1 MMATPMGATMK
12 RTVAAAL
19 AVALLLGACGDGGN
33 EEERAE
39 TVPAEGAEEEA
50 PTEAEPK
57 AADAML
63 LTVADMPT
71 GYSEK
76 TPAPEE
82 DDNSPAPCPEFENI
96 EELESDSEAERNF
109 TKGEPSL
116 FGAAELSQE
125 VHVFNSSD
133 EITERFGAF
142 VKLLENP
149 ECRTFDTTDADATFK
164 GTLTPLSFPK
174 LGDDTLAMHMA
185 AQVSSEGI
193 DLPIALDI
201 VVFRKGRALNLLST
215 VGYGASMIPTT
226 ELEVVARKALDKM

>member
-1 MMATPMGATMK
+1 MK

-19 AVALLLGACGDGGN
+19 AIALLVGACGDGGN
-33 EEERAE
+33 GEERAE
-39 TVPAEGAEEEA
+39 TVPAA
-50 PTEAEPK
+50 PTEGAGVETSTKTAEPK

-63 LTVADMPT
+63 LAVADMPT

-76 TPAPEE
+76 APGPEE
-82 DDNSPAPCPEFENI
+82 DDDSSPAPCPEFENL
-96 EELESDSEAERNF
+96 EELESESEAVRNF

-125 VHVFNSSD
+125 VYVFKSSN
-133 EITERFGAF
+133 EISERFDAF
-142 VKLLENP
+142 GNLLESP
-149 ECRTFDTTDADATFK
+149 ECRTFDTTDADGARFK
-164 GTLTPLSFPK
+164 GTLTSLSFPK

-193 DLPIALDI
+193 DLPIAVDI

-215 VGYGASMIPTT
+215 VGYGASMIPAT
-226 ELEVVARKALDKM
+226 ELEAVARKALDKM

>member
-19 AVALLLGACGDGGN
+19 AVALLLGACSDGGN

-39 TVPAEGAEEEA
+39 TVPAEGAKEEA

-82 DDNSPAPCPEFENI
+82 DDNSPAPCPEFANI

-149 ECRTFDTTDADATFK
+149 ECRTFDTTDADARFK

-201 VVFRKGRALNLLST
+201 VVFRKGRALNFLST